1 MAGGMVAASISDRED
16 VKQLL
21 LARAGF
27 GAAQR
32 EPLAGDASTR
42 RYERLHLPSGGT
54 AIFMDQPPAVESTPC
69 PPDATPSQRLAAGY
83 NACARLAAG
92 RIEAFVAAAGYLRGR
107 GLSAPQV
114 LASEPAT
121 GLAVLEDLGD
131 DLYARLI
138 AAGAGEE
145 ELYAAAIDALIA
157 LHAEAPPPRL
167 EAGGLGWPLLA
178 YDDLAL
184 KTGVDLFLEWWP
196 KFAGLPAFSGEAL
209 AEWEALWSPVRAR
222 GEAAALGP
230 QGVFAHRDY
239 HAENLIWL
247 PGRSG
252 VARVGMLDFQD
263 ALRAHPA
270 WDLQQLLQ
278 DARRDVSPELEAAML
293 ARYLAARPE
302 LDPESFLADYRAL
315 AALNAARILGPVFAR
330 QVVAFGRPK
339 YRAFMPRTWRHLERD
354 LEAPGMEGLRRWF
367 DRNVPPQART

>member
-1 MAGGMVAASISDRED
+1 MSDRED
-16 VKQLL
+16 VKRGFLE
-21 LARAGF
+21 RAGF
-27 GAAQR
+27 GAARR

-69 PPDATPSQRLAAGY
+69 PPDATPQQRLEAGY

-107 GLSAPQV
+107 GLSAPEV
-114 LASEPAT
+114 LAADPAA

-138 AAGAGEE
+138 EAGADEAG
-145 ELYAAAIDALIA
+145 LYAAAIDALIA
-157 LHAEAPPPRL
+157 LHAEPPPDRL
-167 EAGGLGWPLLA
+167 EAEGLYWPLLA
-178 YDDLAL
+178 YDALAL

-196 KFAGLPAFSGEAL
+196 KFAGLPAFSDDAR
-209 AEWEALWSPVRAR
+209 AQWEALWAPVRAR
-222 GEAAALGP
+222 GEAGAAGK

-278 DARRDVSPELEAAML
+278 DARRDVEPALETAML
-293 ARYLAARPE
+293 DRYLDARPE
-302 LDPESFLADYRAL
+302 LDRDAFLADYRAL

-330 QVVAFGRPK
+330 QVVAFGRDK
-339 YRAFMPRTWRHLERD
+339 YRAFMPRTWRYLERD

-367 DRNVPPQART
+367 DLHVPASARA